1 MISPEVPRKPDELRA
16 WIEDI
21 RRECWGNA
29 EALMEVAPALRAGLR
44 EALRDTGRGRVDAN
58 VTAHRVVRPAL
69 IAARFQLDSAQ
80 QALRVMTL
88 FNELVVGRPR
98 PGAGGGFKL

>member
-1 MISPEVPRKPDELRA
+1 MIPADVPRKPDELRA

-21 RRECWGNA
+21 RKECWGNA

-44 EALRDTGRGRVDAN
+44 EAMRDAGRGRADAAI
-58 VTAHRVVRPAL
+58 TARRVVRPAL
-69 IAARFQLDSAQ
+69 IAARFQMDSAQ

-88 FNELVVGRPR
+88 FNELIVGRPR
-98 PGAGGGFKL
+98 PGTGGGFKL